1 MGQIDNYTLQRI
13 KDTAKIQ
20 DVVADFITL
29 RKIGVRYT
37 GICPFHDDR
46 HEGNFIVYPK
56 ENIFKCFACDAKG
69 GSVDFLIKAQG
80 MTFTE
85 AIRWL
90 GRKYCIKVDDQPV
103 HTPPTPRKAKPQP
116 KEPCTIPKEYVTNS
130 LDLTFG
136 SNFQAALCRMYNN
149 SKRIQ
154 DVCLA
159 YALGMTKNGSTI
171 WWQIDEKGKVRT
183 GKIMQYDFYGHRD
196 RSMDGG
202 KTTWIH
208 SLLKRQ
214 GKLPQDWELT
224 QCLFG
229 AHLLSP
235 IHHNEGKVIG
245 LVESEKSAIICSL
258 VFPQLV
264 WMGCGGMSNLTAG
277 DKHLLL
283 RGRKVIMFPDTD
295 PTGEAYGKWK
305 AKADEW
311 NANGFTIS
319 VSDLLER
326 NATDEQKAKK
336 IDIADWL
343 EIDLRKKYIP
353 SPIEEPNDILTE
365 MMKTN
370 PALRL
375 LVEKLDLEEVE

>member
-1 MGQIDNYTLQRI
+1 MAKIDNYTLQRI

-29 RKIGVRYT
+29 RIMGVRYT
-37 GICPFHDDR
+37 GICPFHDDH
-46 HEGNFIVYPK
+46 HEGNFIVFPK
-56 ENIFKCFACDAKG
+56 ENCYKCFACDAKG
-69 GSVDFLIKAQG
+69 GPVDFLMKAQG
-80 MTFTE
+80 MTFPE

-90 GRKYCIKVDDQPV
+90 GRKYRITVEDKHVSI
-103 HTPPTPRKAKPQP
+103 PPTPQKAEPQP
-116 KEPCTIPKEYVTNS
+116 KELCTIPKELVTNS

-136 SNFQAALCRMYNN
+136 SNFQASLCRMFNN

-196 RSMDGG
+196 RSRDEGR
-202 KTTWIH
+202 TTWVH
-208 SLLKRQ
+208 SLLKKQ

-229 AHLLSP
+229 AHLLHP
-235 IHHNEGKVIG
+235 TYHNEGKVIG

-264 WMGCGGMSNLTAG
+264 WMACGGMSNLTAG

-283 RGRKVIMFPDTD
+283 KGRKVIMFPDTD
-295 PTGEAYGKWK
+295 PTGEAYGNWK

-365 MMKTN
+365 MMKNN

-375 LVEKLDLEEVE
+375 LVEKLDLEEAA